1 MLGLFS
7 GGGGLD
13 LGFKQAGFDLILST
27 DFNKDCCKTL
37 EQNFNHKIICDD
49 VDNLKLNKGITD
61 IVVGGSPCQAFSN
74 ANRQNG
80 SKLLDNPKNS
90 LVLSYI
96 HKIKKIN
103 PLVFVYENVPQVLTA
118 SDGLFIK
125 EFKER
130 LPDYHIE
137 VKVLNAYDYGVA
149 QLRKR
154 AIFIG
159 SRIGIIKH
167 PEPQNTYLTIND
179 AFNDLNDNIF
189 NQLDRR
195 NSKEETIHKISYI
208 PQGGN
213 WENLPEKYKINLSR
227 SKTQSNLYSR
237 LHNDKPSNTLVHFG
251 KSIIIH
257 PNENRIISIREG
269 ARIQG
274 FPDDYIFVG
283 TLNEKIQMV
292 ANAVSVP
299 LAKAIAVHIKKEMDN
314 YLNDQVVDANKRI
327 I

>member
-1 MLGLFS
+1 M
-7 GGGGLD
+7 
-13 LGFKQAGFDLILST
+13 
-27 DFNKDCCKTL
+27 
-37 EQNFNHKIICDD
+37 
-49 VDNLKLNKGITD
+49 
-61 IVVGGSPCQAFSN
+61 VGGSPCQAFSN

-80 SKLLDNPKNS
+80 LKLLDNPKNS

-96 HKIKKIN
+96 HKIQKIN

-125 EFKER
+125 DFKER

-137 VKVLNAYDYGVA
+137 VKILNAYNYGVA
-149 QLRKR
+149 QIRKR

-159 SRIGIIKH
+159 SRIGVIKH
-167 PEPQNTYLTIND
+167 PKPQNTYLTIND
-179 AFNDLNDNIF
+179 AFNDLNDNIS

-208 PQGGN
+208 SQGGN
-213 WENLPEKYKINLSR
+213 WESLPEKYKINLSR

-237 LHNDKPSNTLVHFG
+237 LHNDRPSNTLVHFG
-251 KSIIIH
+251 KSVIIH
-257 PNENRIISIREG
+257 PNENRIISVREG

-274 FPDDYIFVG
+274 FPDDYIFIG

-292 ANAVSVP
+292 ANAVPVP

-314 YLNDQVVDANKRI
+314 YLNNHVVDANKRI

>member
-1 MLGLFS
+1 M
-7 GGGGLD
+7 
-13 LGFKQAGFDLILST
+13 ILST

-37 EQNFNHKIICDD
+37 EHNFNHKVICDD
-49 VDNLKLNKGITD
+49 VNNLKFNKGFAD
-61 IVVGGSPCQAFSN
+61 VVIGGSPCQSLSN
-74 ANRQNG
+74 TNRKNG

-96 HKIKKIN
+96 HKVQEVN
-103 PLVFVYENVPQVLTA
+103 PLVFVYENVPQVITA
-118 SDGLFIK
+118 LDGLFIK

-149 QLRKR
+149 QIRKR

-167 PEPQNTYLTIND
+167 PEPLIKYLTIRD
-179 AFNDLNDNIF
+179 AFKGLNDNVS

-208 PQGGN
+208 PPGGN
-213 WENLPEKYKINLSR
+213 WECLPEKYKINLHK
-227 SKTQSNLYSR
+227 SKTQSTLYSR

-251 KSIIIH
+251 KSVIIH
-257 PNENRIISIREG
+257 PEENRIISVREG

-274 FPDDYIFVG
+274 FPDDHVFVG

-292 ANAVSVP
+292 ANAVPVP
-299 LAKAIAVHIKKEMDN
+299 LSKAIATQIKKEIDN
-314 YLNDQVVDANKRI
+314 YLKQLD
-327 I
+327 